1 MDIME
6 KFSLSV
12 EEVIF
17 CFYSEGYFEQGNA
30 IRQVYFGDLSD
41 EKLEL
46 MLETA
51 NRSLLSKDLLIYKNR
66 KFTLVEDLKEIIIF
80 INSAE
85 QTVRA
90 SKHGDQNEEEAI
102 SYHIGESLVIK
113 QFTKYDD
120 QVHVFE
126 KIIDHDVIDNLVD
139 FFHVSKEDSLSSSV
153 LTLTQEEFESLLEIF
168 DSNEKQFDLPHF
180 EGEMHQ
186 FFNVLWESKG
196 KLNTLMFIEFGKKN
210 EPIVDTVI
218 LFTDNKENNYEIE
231 KIGDTF
237 NIKLSTQNS
246 MKELLNKY
254 TKVPQ

>member
-1 MDIME
+1 MQ
-6 KFSLSV
+6 KFSLSI

-17 CFYSEGYFEQGNA
+17 SFYSEGYFEQGNA
-30 IRQVYFGDLSD
+30 LRQVYFGEVSD

-66 KFTLVEDLKEIIIF
+66 KFTLVDDLKEIVIF

-90 SKHGDQNEEEAI
+90 SKHGDQNDEDAA
-102 SYHIGESLVIK
+102 SYHIGDSMVIK
-113 QFTKYDD
+113 QYTKYDD

-126 KIIDHDVIDNLVD
+126 KITHQNVIDDLVE
-139 FFHVSKEDSLSSSV
+139 FFHVEKEKPLSNSV
-153 LTLTQEEFESLLEIF
+153 LNLTQEEFEGLLEIF
-168 DSNEKQFDLPHF
+168 NSNDKQFDLPQF
-180 EGEMHQ
+180 EGEMDQ
-186 FFNVLWESKG
+186 FFKVLWQSKG
-196 KLNTLMFIEFGKKN
+196 KLNTLMFIEFSEKN

-218 LFTDNKENNYEIE
+218 LFTDNKEKNYEIE
-231 KIGDTF
+231 KVGDNF
-237 NIKLSTQNS
+237 NIKLSSRTS
-246 MKELLNKY
+246 MNELLNKY